1 MCAVLQN
8 SWSPLSFFAAGG
20 NRLIVNINDL
30 RNRLPDRARAL
41 LDNSFDEMSA
51 VQRALK
57 EVVATIDPNYAKEK
71 RKFILRSNT
80 YKGCYN
86 AYSEIVLR

>member
-1 MCAVLQN
+1 MQTGKSILFLN
-8 SWSPLSFFAAGG
+8 KPFLTG
-20 NRLIVNINDL
+20 NVSKLCRLIVNINDL

-41 LDNSFDEMSA
+41 LENSFDELAA

-71 RKFILRSNT
+71 RKCCEGNIFGKNS
-80 YKGCYN
+80 
-86 AYSEIVLR
+86 

>member
-1 MCAVLQN
+1 M
-8 SWSPLSFFAAGG
+8 
-20 NRLIVNINDL
+20 IVNINDL
-30 RNRLPDRARAL
+30 RNRLPERARAL

-71 RKFILRSNT
+71 RKFILRTNAVVQGYS
-80 YKGCYN
+80 YN
-86 AYSEIVLR
+86 SKCPNMNFH